1 MLEKAIST
9 RPKNGIC
16 TDFLIWGSWRGVS
29 EEIALVMSK
38 FLMKSRPWEDMRMD
52 MNDDSV
58 DLRWACEGVKR
69 RKAMKITK
77 TEGLMACF
85 RKQTEGKQFGFVFQ
99 SRGGWDGGCRN
110 PWVT

>member
-1 MLEKAIST
+1 M
-9 RPKNGIC
+9 
-16 TDFLIWGSWRGVS
+16 S

-77 TEGLMACF
+77 TEGLMA
-85 RKQTEGKQFGFVFQ
+85 
-99 SRGGWDGGCRN
+99 
-110 PWVT
+110 